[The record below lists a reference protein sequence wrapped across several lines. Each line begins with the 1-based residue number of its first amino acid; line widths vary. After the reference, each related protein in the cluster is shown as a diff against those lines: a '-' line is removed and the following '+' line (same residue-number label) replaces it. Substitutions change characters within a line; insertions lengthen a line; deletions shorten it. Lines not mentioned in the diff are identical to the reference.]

1 MAITANQSLHQPQH
15 LDFKLVLKGSMFF
28 GAFLLAMAV
37 FNPDP
42 VAFAAGAI
50 VPALCLRIVYTPTM
64 PAAVIYLFVWQWLQI
79 FARLLQT
86 WIDGETLSGGLGG
99 PSVLRA
105 YWYMLASLIVLAIV
119 FRLVLSRM
127 KPPTQAQRLAHYK
140 WTVRDVGMFYVLGY
154 VVSMVG
160 AMAGRFSGGL
170 AQPGEVVGYI
180 KVVALF
186 TLFVYCMSTGRGRK
200 LMLGVILFEVG
211 MGFTGFLS
219 DFRSVFIF
227 LGIAA
232 VVSRVRWG
240 FTAGMGGLFGL
251 ITLTTLALFWTSV
264 KMDYREWVTGGTE
277 SQAIVIPLSDRMA
290 YLGDKALHF
299 GDTNFGD
306 AAYSLLLR
314 FAYVDIF
321 GSVIDVQEQSP
332 EVIPMRQWKEAL
344 SHVFQPRVLFPDKPD
359 LIDSEVY
366 ARLTRRNPFEAMS
379 AGTSISVGYM
389 GENFADLGFPAMLAG
404 VAALGAILAGCL
416 RVLMSFNLP
425 QVMREGIAMAFAYG
439 MCRDG
444 VEVSLP
450 KMLGAALMFFIIFGT
465 VTKFGAPRVVN
476 WLNRAGT
483 PAKAKPRPGGARRL

>member
-1 MAITANQSLHQPQH
+1 MAVIANQPLQQPQY
-15 LDFKLVLKGSMFF
+15 LDFKMVLRGTMLL
-28 GAFLLAMAV
+28 GVILLALAV
-37 FNPDP
+37 FNPEP
-42 VAFAAGAI
+42 VAFAVGAI
-50 VPALCLRIVYTPTM
+50 VPALCLRILYTPTM

-79 FARLLQT
+79 FARLMQA

-119 FRLVLSRM
+119 FRLCLSRL

-140 WTVRDVGMFYVLGY
+140 WTVRDVAMFYGLAY

-170 AQPGEVVGYI
+170 AQPGEVLGYI
-180 KVVALF
+180 KVIALF

-200 LMLGVILFEVG
+200 LMLGVILFEIA

-240 FTAGMGGLFGL
+240 FTAGMSGFVGL
-251 ITLTTLALFWTSV
+251 IVLTTLALFWTSV
-264 KMDYREWVTGGTE
+264 KVEYREWVTGGAD
-277 SQAIVIPLSDRMA
+277 SQAIVVPMGDRMA

-306 AAYSLLLR
+306 AAYTLLLR

-321 GSVIDVQEQSP
+321 GAVIDVQDQSP
-332 EVIPMRQWKEAL
+332 EVIPLRQWKEAL
-344 SHVFQPRVLFPDKPD
+344 AHVFQPRFLFPDKPD
-359 LIDSEVY
+359 LLDSEVY
-366 ARLTRRNPFEAMS
+366 ARLTRRNPFELMA

-389 GENFADLGFPAMLAG
+389 GENFADLGFPGMLVGIA
-404 VAALGAILAGCL
+404 VLGAILAGCL
-416 RVLMSFNLP
+416 RILVSFNIP
-425 QVMREGIAMAFAYG
+425 TVMREGIAMAFAFG
-439 MCRDG
+439 MARDG

-450 KMLGAALMFFIIFGT
+450 KMLGAALMFFIIFGA
-465 VTKFGAPRVVN
+465 VTKFAAPRIIA
-476 WLNRAGT
+476 WLNRAGA
-483 PAKAKPRPGGARRL
+483 PAVARRRPGRARRL